1 MDTKFS
7 CLVSLPHQPSTVVS
21 LEIQPCIGF
30 LFCFVFFFSFVILP
44 NKVNGTSLLGAT
56 HLEAVRSLRGI
67 GENLS
72 LLVCDGFDPSE
83 IPAGQSWMASPAA
96 SINSGRTQ
104 SEESLDREP
113 MIPTNERAYEDIK
126 KEIKRQVCLCS
137 QFLCLSVPEKMTSY
151 WFCNQFQSSL

>member
-1 MDTKFS
+1 MS
-7 CLVSLPHQPSTVVS
+7 CVISSSTEYHILFRDSSLHW
-21 LEIQPCIGF
+21 F
-30 LFCFVFFFSFVILP
+30 LCFVVILP

-113 MIPTNERAYEDIK
+113 MVPANERAYEDIK
-126 KEIKRQVCLCS
+126 KEIKRQVCLFS

-151 WFCNQFQSSL
+151 WFCNQFQRSP